1 MSEKISETLKRIA
14 AATSRATT
22 PTSSITDSAAG
33 DSGDPNCPHCHG
45 LGYLRRER
53 PLGDPDFGRLEP
65 CTCRQAGLRRQVRQ
79 QLYSL
84 SRLDRLQ
91 HMTFE
96 SFLPRGRPNLA
107 AYHQES
113 LERAFQASRH
123 YAHTLDGWLLLRGGY
138 GCGKTHLAA
147 AIANECV
154 SLGVPT
160 LFLTVPDLL
169 DSLRA
174 AFDSQETSYEDR
186 FDQIR
191 NAGLLV
197 LDDLGTQH
205 ATEWAREKL
214 FQLLNYR
221 YINQLPAVLT
231 TNQPLDEIDGRLRS
245 RLADPELVNHVLI
258 QAPDYRRPIDDLG
271 QHELSTLDVH
281 GQQTF
286 GTLSLREDEKLSAD
300 DTRNL
305 RRAFDLA
312 RKFAEDPT
320 GWLVLSGTYGSG
332 KTHLAAAI
340 ANYRASQ
347 GYPALLVPVPDL
359 LDHLRAT
366 FSPSSPVSYD
376 RRFDEIRETPLL
388 VLDDLGTQAST
399 AWAQEKLY
407 QILNHR
413 YNKAL
418 PTVITT
424 SLRLDEMDARIRSR
438 MLDNRLCTVFG
449 LTVPSYVEGRARRP
463 RKR

>member
-1 MSEKISETLKRIA
+1 M
-14 AATSRATT
+14 TT
-22 PTSSITDSAAG
+22 PTSSTTDPAAA
-33 DSGDPNCPHCHG
+33 DAGDPNCPHCHG

-84 SRLDRLQ
+84 SRLDWLQ

-96 SFLPRGRPNLA
+96 SFQPRGRPNLA

-113 LERAFQASRH
+113 LELAFLACQH
-123 YAHTLDGWLLLRGGY
+123 YAHTLDGWLLLQGGY

-174 AFDSQETSYEDR
+174 TYDTEDITFEAR

-191 NAGLLV
+191 NAQLLV

-214 FQLLNYR
+214 FQILNYR
-221 YINQLPAVLT
+221 YINHLPVVLT
-231 TNQPLDEIDGRLRS
+231 TNLPLDEIDGRLRS
-245 RLADPELVNHVLI
+245 RLSDPELVAHVLI
-258 QAPDYRRPIDDLG
+258 QAPDYRRPVDDLG
-271 QHELSTLDVH
+271 HHELSTLAVH

-286 GTLSLREDEKLSAD
+286 GTFSLREQEKLPAD
-300 DTRNL
+300 DSRNL
-305 RRAFDLA
+305 RKAFDLA
-312 RKFAEDPT
+312 RKFAEDPS
-320 GWLVLSGTYGSG
+320 GWLVLTGTYGCG

-347 GYPALLVPVPDL
+347 GFAVMFVPVPDL

-376 RRFDEIRETPLL
+376 RRFDEIRESPLL

-413 YNKAL
+413 YNKGL
-418 PTVITT
+418 PSVITT
-424 SLRLDEMDARIRSR
+424 AMRLDEIDARIRSR
-438 MLDNRLCTVFG
+438 MLDNRLCTVFAM
-449 LTVPSYVEGRARRP
+449 TSPSYVEGRPRRP

>member
-22 PTSSITDSAAG
+22 PTSSTTDPAAG
-33 DSGDPNCPHCHG
+33 DSGDPSCPHCHG

-91 HMTFE
+91 DLTFE

-107 AYHQES
+107 TYHQES

-123 YAHTLDGWLLLRGGY
+123 YAHTLDGWLLLQGGY

-154 SLGVPT
+154 ALGVPT

-174 AFDSQETSYEDR
+174 AFDSEATNYEDR

-214 FQLLNYR
+214 FQILNYR
-221 YINQLPAVLT
+221 YINHLPAVLT

-245 RLADPELVNHVLI
+245 RLSDPELVNHVLI

-281 GQQTF
+281 GKQTF
-286 GTLSLREDEKLSAD
+286 GTLSLREEEKLAAD
-300 DTRNL
+300 DLRNL
-305 RRAFDLA
+305 HRAFDVA
-312 RKFAEDPT
+312 RKFAEEPS

-347 GYPALLVPVPDL
+347 GYPVMFVPVPDL

-418 PTVITT
+418 PTVITS
-424 SLRLDEMDARIRSR
+424 SLRLDEIDPRIRSR

-449 LTVPSYVEGRARRP
+449 LTVPSYVEGRPRRP

>member
-1 MSEKISETLKRIA
+1 M
-14 AATSRATT
+14 
-22 PTSSITDSAAG
+22 
-33 DSGDPNCPHCHG
+33 
-45 LGYLRRER
+45 RRR
-53 PLGDPDFGRLEP
+53 
-65 CTCRQAGLRRQVRQ
+65 VRQ
-79 QLYSL
+79 QLYRL
-84 SRLDRLQ
+84 SHLDNLQ
-91 HMTFE
+91 QMTFE
-96 SFLPRGRPNLA
+96 SFLPRGRSNLA

-113 LERAFQASRH
+113 LERAFQACRH
-123 YAHTLDGWLLLRGGY
+123 FAHTLDGWLLLRGGY

-160 LFLTVPDLL
+160 LFLTAPDLL

-174 AFDSQETSYEDR
+174 AFDSEDTNFEDR
-186 FDQIR
+186 FEQIR
-191 NAGLLV
+191 GAGLLV

-221 YINQLPAVLT
+221 YINHLPVVLT
-231 TNQPLDEIDGRLRS
+231 TNLPLDELDGRLRS
-245 RLADPELVNHVLI
+245 RLSDPELVTHVWI
-258 QAPDYRRPIDDLG
+258 QAPDFRRPIDDLG
-271 QHELSTLDVH
+271 QHELSTLDLH
-281 GQQTF
+281 GKQTF
-286 GTLSLREDEKLSAD
+286 GTFSLREDEKLGAED
-300 DTRNL
+300 ARNL
-305 RRAFDLA
+305 RKAFDLA
-312 RKFAEDPT
+312 RKFGEEPA
-320 GWLVLSGTYGSG
+320 GWLVLTGTYGSG

-347 GYPALLVPVPDL
+347 GFPGMFVPVPDL

-424 SLRLDEMDARIRSR
+424 AMRLDEIDARIRSR

-449 LTVPSYVEGRARRP
+449 LTVPSYVEGRTRRS